1 MLYPF
6 TFEPI
11 FQERIW
17 GGRRL
22 ETLYRKT
29 LPSGKSIGESWE
41 ICDRPDTESIIT
53 NGPLKGHS
61 LRWLMENHQG
71 ELLGDY
77 PSKKGRFPWLA
88 KMLDAEAD
96 LSVQVHPPA
105 AIAKALKGEPKTE
118 AWFIAH
124 AEPSARL
131 IAGLS
136 ATVTEAQFNEKIG
149 QPDFADC
156 LHHIPAQADR
166 SLFIPS
172 GRLHALGAGTVV
184 FEIQE
189 NSDTTYRI
197 YDWDRTGL
205 DGQPRDL
212 HIDQALKA
220 IDFEDHEPTLCPANW
235 SKSDGFSS
243 YLIADQPEIFRL
255 SHVRMDDPVR
265 LSLPGKGPRLIA
277 VTHNSLALNSK
288 NITLELAAGQF
299 ALVPASAE
307 EVTIQGQPARF
318 LLTQPA

>member
-17 GGRRL
+17 GGRCL
-22 ETLYRKT
+22 ETLYSKS
-29 LPSGKSIGESWE
+29 LPPGESIGESWE
-41 ICDRPDTESIIT
+41 ICDRPDAESIIT

-61 LRWLMENHQG
+61 LRWLMENHQE
-71 ELLGDY
+71 ELLGNH

-88 KMLDAEAD
+88 KMLDAKAD

-105 AIAKALKGEPKTE
+105 ATARALNGDPKTE

-136 ATVTEAQFNEKIG
+136 ATVTEAQFNEQIG

-156 LHHIPAQADR
+156 LHEIPAQADQ

-197 YDWDRTGL
+197 HDWDRTGL
-205 DGQPRDL
+205 DGQTREL
-212 HIDQALKA
+212 HVEQGLKS
-220 IDFEDHEPTLCPANW
+220 IDFEDHEPTVCPVNW
-235 SKSDGFSS
+235 SNLDGFSS
-243 YLIADQPEIFRL
+243 CLITDQPDIFHL
-255 SHVRMDDPVR
+255 SHIRIDDSGR

-277 VTHNSLALNSK
+277 VTHNSLTLNSK

-307 EVTIQGQPARF
+307 KITIQGQAAQF
-318 LLTQPA
+318 LLTQPS

>member
-22 ETLYRKT
+22 ESLYGKA
-29 LPSGKSIGESWE
+29 LPPGKLIGESWE
-41 ICDRPDTESIIT
+41 ISDRPGAESIIT
-53 NGPLKGHS
+53 NGPLQGHS
-61 LRWLMENHQG
+61 LRWIMENHQE
-71 ELLGDY
+71 ELLGGS
-77 PSKKGRFPWLA
+77 PTKNGRFPWLA

-105 AIAKALKGEPKTE
+105 TIAKTLGGEPKTE

-124 AEPSARL
+124 AEPTARI
-131 IAGLS
+131 IAGLP
-136 ATVTEAQFNEKIG
+136 AAVTQIRFNERID

-156 LHHIPAQADR
+156 LHAVPAQADK
-166 SLFIPS
+166 SFFIPS

-205 DGQPRDL
+205 DGQPREL
-212 HIDQALKA
+212 HIEQALQA
-220 IDFEDHEPTLCPANW
+220 IDFEDHEPTFCPADW
-235 SKSDGFSS
+235 RRFKGFSS
-243 YLIADQPEIFRL
+243 YLIADQPGVFHL
-255 SHVRMDDPVR
+255 SYTRIDEGARFP
-265 LSLPGKGPRLIA
+265 LPGGGLRLIA
-277 VTHNSLALNSK
+277 VTHNSLNLQSADISLRLN
-288 NITLELAAGQF
+288 AGQF
-299 ALVPASAE
+299 ALVPVSTE
-307 EVTIQGQPARF
+307 KVTIQGQDARF
-318 LLTQPA
+318 LLTQTA

>member
-22 ETLYRKT
+22 ETLYGKA
-29 LPSGKSIGESWE
+29 LPPEKPIGESWE
-41 ICDRPDTESIIT
+41 ICDRPDSESIVA

-61 LRWLMENHQG
+61 LRWLMENHQE
-71 ELLGDY
+71 ELLGDH
-77 PSKKGRFPWLA
+77 PPKNGRFPWLA
-88 KMLDAEAD
+88 KLLDAEAD

-105 AIAKALKGEPKTE
+105 AIAKTLNGEPKTE

-136 ATVTEAQFNEKIG
+136 TTLTETQFKEKVG
-149 QPDFADC
+149 QPDFVDC
-156 LHHIPAQADR
+156 LHNIPAQADQ

-172 GRLHALGAGTVV
+172 GRLHSLGAGTVV

-197 YDWDRTGL
+197 HDWNRTGP
-205 DGQPRDL
+205 DGKFREL
-212 HIDQALKA
+212 HIEQALKA
-220 IDFEDHEPTLCPANW
+220 INFEDHKPTCCPENW
-235 SKSDGFSS
+235 ITSNGFSS
-243 YLIADQPEIFRL
+243 YIITDQPDIFRL
-255 SHVRMDDPVR
+255 SHVRMDDSVR
-265 LSLPGKGPRLIA
+265 SSLPGKGPHLIA
-277 VTHNSLALNSK
+277 VTHNALALNSQG
-288 NITLELAAGQF
+288 ITLELAAGQF
-299 ALVPASAE
+299 ALVPASAG
-307 EVTIQGQPARF
+307 EVTIQGQAARF